1 MSKKQ
6 KKSKQKFLKIEDAAD
21 YDYHLPVMLRE
32 AVDLLI
38 TRQDGIYI
46 DGTLGGGGHAA
57 EIIGRLNHGG
67 NLIAFDKD
75 EEAIEYNRVRLTG
88 ENQANTGM
96 PKIVLVNDSFDKACS
111 ITEGKAISGILLDLG
126 VSSRQLDIAERG
138 FSYRYDSLIDMRFGR
153 KGESAE
159 TILNSYSVEQLT
171 DILRRYGEEP
181 KARQIAQSIVSF
193 RRIAPLKSTGEL
205 IKIIQESTNPK
216 YLNRTLSR
224 VFQAL
229 RIAVNKELEVLEYTL
244 NNIANI
250 LEKGGRIV
258 VISYHSLEDRIV
270 KQAFK
275 KQSQIQH
282 RDSVYGHP
290 LAPPVLKIITKNP
303 IVPSDDEL
311 IRNPRS
317 RSAKLRAAEKL

>member
-1 MSKKQ
+1 MSKKT
-6 KKSKQKFLKIEDAAD
+6 KKAKQKFLKKEDAAD

-32 AVDLLI
+32 AVDILI
-38 TRQDGIYI
+38 TRKDGIYI

-57 EIIGRLNHGG
+57 EIIGRLNLGG
-67 NLIAFDKD
+67 TLIAFDKD
-75 EEAIEYNRVRLTG
+75 EEAIEYNRVRLMG
-88 ENQANTGM
+88 ENKTDTEM
-96 PKIVLVNDSFDKACS
+96 PKIVLVNESFDKACS

-126 VSSRQLDIAERG
+126 VSSRQFDIAERG

-159 TILNSYSVEQLT
+159 TILNTYSVEQLT
-171 DILRRYGEEP
+171 DILRKFGEEP
-181 KARQIAQSIVSF
+181 KARLIAKNIISF
-193 RRIAPLKSTGEL
+193 RKISPLKSTGEL

-229 RIAVNKELEVLEYTL
+229 RIAVNKELEVLEYTM
-244 NNIANI
+244 NNIVNVI
-250 LEKGGRIV
+250 EKGGRIV

-270 KQAFK
+270 KRAFK

-282 RDSVYGHP
+282 RDSIYGHP
-290 LAPPVLKIITKNP
+290 LDNPALKVITKNP
-303 IVPSDDEL
+303 IIPSDDEL
-311 IRNPRS
+311 VLNPRS
-317 RSAKLRAAEKL
+317 RSAKLRAAEKI